1 MTVGT
6 GATAGGLAP
15 WADRT
20 GRGLMVFAAVAT
32 LVAFANGVRIMVDVP
47 DDRLLSEGWRTFA
60 YLVFAGL
67 MALLAAAPR
76 GHSGVWELVLLH
88 KIAVTVFAFSIGDV
102 PEAQTTGL
110 IDLGLVATTGVAYVL
125 CRGWYSWRTIT
136 PEPARDGQPA
146 RAAG

>member
-6 GATAGGLAP
+6 GATVGGPAP

-20 GRGLMVFAAVAT
+20 GRGLMIFAAIAT
-32 LVAFANGVRIMVDVP
+32 LVAFADGIRIMLDVP
-47 DDRLLSEGWRTFA
+47 DDRLLSEGWRTFG

-76 GHSGVWELVLLH
+76 RQPGLWELLLLH
-88 KIAVTVFAFSIGDV
+88 KIAVTVFAFSNADL
-102 PEAQTTGL
+102 PDAQTTGL
-110 IDLGLVATTGVAYVL
+110 IDLGLVVTTALAYVL
-125 CRGWYSWRTIT
+125 CRGWSSWRTTT
-136 PEPARDGQPA
+136 PEPAGGESAA